1 MNQEEKFQLL
11 HERFGHNGFREKQ
24 EEAVNAILEGQD
36 LLMILPTGGGKSLAF
51 QLPTLMMSGTTV
63 VISPLIALMQDQ
75 VHALN
80 AQKMDAEMLSSMQSR
95 EESEMIIND
104 LIYGNVKFLYL
115 SPERLN
121 TPRMQQILSQIEI
134 NFFVID
140 EAHCI
145 SEWGHEFREDYR
157 ALSQLRERFP
167 SVNIAAFTATATPH
181 VRDDILRLLCLDTP
195 KVLQGTIF
203 RENLK
208 ISVKH
213 RSGEGK
219 EQLLEL
225 LKRYSNQSGIIYT
238 SSRKKTESLSQ
249 YLNTQGFKSL
259 AYHAGLPHQE
269 RSDVYHSFVYDEVQ
283 IVVATIAFGM
293 GIDKSNIRFVVH
305 MTLPKTVEN
314 YYQEMGRA
322 GRDGDD
328 AEVLLLYSAADMV
341 QQKHFIAQ
349 IQDPIYNQHA
359 LDKLNAIYRYSS
371 SETCRHQMIAKYFED
386 EISPCKSHCDN
397 CTEDKKEST
406 DISVQAQKLL
416 STIYK
421 TSQMFGKNYLIDI
434 LRGSKEQKILA
445 NHHDELS
452 VYGIGEEMSKKQWF
466 VIVDRLLEV
475 GAIDFNEHKGLIL
488 LEHGILILK
497 GKATLEIESS
507 RLHVKQSKVKKVIE
521 EVFDFNSDLFEK
533 LRILRGVIA
542 KENSVPAYIVFGD
555 KTLKE
560 MARDVPQ
567 NDEEMLAI
575 NGVGVKKLEQYGE
588 QFIALLKSLR

>member
-1 MNQEEKFQLL
+1 MNQDEKYHLL
-11 HERFGHNGFREKQ
+11 QERFGHNDFRQKQ
-24 EEAVNAILEGQD
+24 EEAVDSILAKQD

-181 VRDDILRLLCLDTP
+181 VRDDILRLLNLETP

-208 ISVKH
+208 IRVKH
-213 RSGEGK
+213 RNGEGK

-225 LKRYSNQSGIIYT
+225 LRRYPNQSGIIYT
-238 SSRKKTESLSQ
+238 SSRKKTQSLSQ
-249 YLNTQGFKSL
+249 YLNAQGYKTL

-269 RSDVYHSFVYDEVQ
+269 RSDVYHAFVYDEVQ

-305 MTLPKTVEN
+305 MSLPKTVEN

-341 QQKHFIAQ
+341 QQKHFIDQ
-349 IQDPIYNQHA
+349 IQDAVHNRHA
-359 LDKLNAIYRYSS
+359 LDKLNAIYRYCS

-386 EISPCKSHCDN
+386 DILTCKSHCDN
-397 CTEDKKEST
+397 CTEDKKERK
-406 DISVQAQKLL
+406 DITVQAQKLL

-421 TSQMFGKNYLIDI
+421 TSQMFGKNYIIDI

-452 VYGIGEEMSKKQWF
+452 VYGIGEELSKKQWF

-488 LEHGILILK
+488 SQEGVLILK
-497 GKATLEIESS
+497 GKSILEIDVS
-507 RLHVKQSKVKKVIE
+507 RLQVKESKMKKIIN

-533 LRILRGVIA
+533 LRILRSVIA
-542 KENSVPAYIVFGD
+542 KENSIPAYIVFAD

-567 NDEEMLAI
+567 TKEEMLAI
-575 NGVGVKKLEQYGE
+575 NGVGAKKLEQYGE
-588 QFIALLKSLR
+588 QFIALIKSLK